1 MARQNIYDNE
11 TFFEE
16 YRKLREREVN
26 ANNLFEIP
34 TLFSLMPDLAGKN
47 VLDLG
52 CGSGERCVDYMK
64 RGARSV
70 TGVDISE
77 KMLAAARSENSAPG
91 ITYLNMAMED
101 VGALDGVFDVA
112 ISSLA
117 LHYVEDFPGVVR
129 NVRRLLCDGG
139 IFLFSQ
145 EHPLATCYSGTGDR
159 WTRDE
164 NGRKLHVNIANYCVE
179 GRKES
184 TWFVEGVQ
192 RYHRMFSTIVNALA
206 DSGFRILKMVEP
218 AATEEIVRKYPEYYD
233 NYHKPDFLFIKAVKT
248 AAEEGDRV

>member
-11 TFFEE
+11 TFFGE

-26 ANNLFEIP
+26 ANNLFELP
-34 TLFSLMPDLAGKN
+34 TLFSLLPDLEGKK

-52 CGSGERCVDYMK
+52 CGSGERCIDYLK
-64 RGARSV
+64 KGAASV

-77 KMLAAARSENSAPG
+77 KMLAVAEAENNDPR
-91 ITYLNMAMED
+91 ITYLKMPMEEIGSID
-101 VGALDGVFDVA
+101 DEFDVV

-117 LHYVEDFPGVVR
+117 FHYVEDFGGVVA
-129 NVRRLLCDGG
+129 NVYRLLRDGG

-145 EHPLATCYSGTGDR
+145 EHPLATCYSGKGDR

-164 NGRKLHVNIANYCVE
+164 NGKKLYANIADYCVE
-179 GRKES
+179 RRNDS

-192 RYHRMFSTIVNALA
+192 RYHRMFSTIVNTLCDA
-206 DSGFRILKMVEP
+206 GFRIVKMAEP
-218 AATEEIVRKYPEYYD
+218 YPTEELVKKYPEYYD
-233 NYHKPDFLFIKAVKT
+233 LYHKPDFLFVKAAK
-248 AAEEGDRV
+248 

>member
-1 MARQNIYDNE
+1 MTKQNIFDNE
-11 TFFEE
+11 TFFQG

-34 TLFSLMPDLAGKN
+34 TLFSLLPNLEGKR

-52 CGSGERCVDYMK
+52 CGSGERCIDYVR
-64 RGARSV
+64 RGAAAV

-77 KMLAAARSENSAPG
+77 KMLSVARNENSDPA
-91 ITYLNMAMED
+91 ITYLKIPMED
-101 VGALDGVFDVA
+101 IGSISGTFDVA

-117 LHYVEDFPGVVR
+117 LHYVEDYQGVVK
-129 NVRRLLCDGG
+129 NVIRLLSEGG

-145 EHPLATCYSGTGDR
+145 EHPLTTCYSGMGDR

-164 NGRKLHVNIANYCVE
+164 NGNKLYANIADYCVE
-179 GRKES
+179 GRKNS

-192 RYHRMFSTIVNALA
+192 IYHRMFSTVINTLA
-206 DSGFRILKMVEP
+206 DNGFRILKIEEPYP
-218 AATEEIVRKYPEYYD
+218 AAELVEKYPEYD
-233 NYHKPDFLFIKAVKT
+233 DLYHKPDFLFVKAVK
-248 AAEEGDRV
+248 EGGENPI